1 MTVYTITGTILADCV
16 LKDNYNAS
24 DVQCYCY
31 VYNILSWIKL
41 YKLYTNAQKMNVW
54 PINIQISKYPTMAI
68 SKKKKV
74 FLKLFN
80 VASGYKSRVMLPYEI
95 SIK

>member
-24 DVQCYCY
+24 GAQYYYY
-31 VYNILSWIKL
+31 VYNVLCDKTIQIA
-41 YKLYTNAQKMNVW
+41 YKCQKVHVW

-68 SKKKKV
+68 SKKWC
-74 FLKLFN
+74 
-80 VASGYKSRVMLPYEI
+80 S
-95 SIK
+95 